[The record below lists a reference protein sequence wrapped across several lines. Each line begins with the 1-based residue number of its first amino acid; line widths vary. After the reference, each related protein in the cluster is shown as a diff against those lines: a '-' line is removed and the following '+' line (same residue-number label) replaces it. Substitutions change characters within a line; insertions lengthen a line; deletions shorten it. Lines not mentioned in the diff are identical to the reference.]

1 MREYM
6 KKIKYDI
13 LSYIAQEKPVGL
25 AMMSDVLEVSKKQL
39 DELIDE
45 LIEEG
50 YLNVD
55 LTLTEKEHKGVSSK
69 NPQNAIIL
77 ASDLGIGMLTIGRN
91 VPIGLLEL
99 EGEVVIERLIHQLY
113 EVGIYE
119 IDIVVGFLAEKYEY
133 LIDKYNVNLVYNAE
147 YASKASLYSLNLVQ
161 DKIANTY
168 IFPGNIWAEKN
179 PFSEEELYSWYG
191 ISDMV
196 DNNSIV
202 RLKPHTGLVKV
213 EKDKGGNSMI
223 GIAYILEEEAEIL
236 RDQMKKK
243 LQNKRKNKKIWE
255 EALFDPEDKMIVHSK
270 VFSSNQMFSIKDYE
284 QLRYLEESSS
294 ELDTEIIDL
303 ITQELK
309 VNARDIYDI
318 FVLESG
324 KTNRSFRFT
333 AKDKQYIMRI
343 PGEGTDELV
352 NRENEY
358 IVYQLLKGRSI
369 SDQVVYISPDN
380 GYKISEFIEGTRS
393 CDPHDKNDVLVCMQ
407 KLRQFHDYK
416 LEVDHVF
423 DPFAEIEHYE
433 QLRGDSPSKYAD
445 YAETKKNVQSLK
457 PIIESLPK
465 EWVLSHCDSVPGN
478 FLLAED
484 EVYLIDWEY
493 AGMQDP
499 HLDLAMFSLSAMYSR
514 EEVDALLDTYFVE
527 GYDEAT
533 KYKIYCYIA
542 IGGLLWSNWSEYKE
556 LFGVKFGEY
565 SLKQYEFAQK
575 YYQIVK
581 KEFIPSLDL

>member
-1 MREYM
+1 MR
-6 KKIKYDI
+6 KIKYDI
-13 LSYIAQEKPVGL
+13 LNYLAQEKSIE
-25 AMMSDVLEVSKKQL
+25 MMSDVLEVSKKQL
-39 DELIDE
+39 DKLINELIAD
-45 LIEEG
+45 G
-50 YLNVD
+50 YLNAD
-55 LTLTEKEHKGVSSK
+55 LTLTEKKHEKVSSK
-69 NPQNAIIL
+69 NPRNAIIL
-77 ASDLGIGMLTIGRN
+77 ASDLGIGMLTVGKN

-99 EGEVVIERLIHQLY
+99 EGEVVIERLIRQLY
-113 EVGIYE
+113 EVGIYK

-133 LIDKYNVNLVYNAE
+133 LIDKYNVNLVYNEE
-147 YASKASLYSLNLVQ
+147 YASKASLYSLYLVQ
-161 DKIANTY
+161 EKIANTY

-179 PFSEEELYSWYG
+179 PFSKEELYSWYG
-191 ISDMV
+191 ISDTV

-202 RLKPHTGLVKV
+202 RLKPKTGLVKV
-213 EKDKGGNSMI
+213 EKNKGGNSMI
-223 GIAYILEEEAEIL
+223 GLAYILEEDARIL
-236 RDQMKKK
+236 RKQMDQLLKS
-243 LQNKRKNKKIWE
+243 KRKDKKIWE
-255 EALFDPEDKMIVHSK
+255 EALFDQEEKMIVYSR

-303 ITQELK
+303 ITQELN

-333 AKDKQYIMRI
+333 AKGKQYIMRI

-358 IVYQLLKGRSI
+358 LVYQLLKGRKI
-369 SDQVVYISPDN
+369 SDQVVYISPDT

-393 CDPHDKNDVLVCMQ
+393 CDPHNKNDVLVCMQ
-407 KLRQFHDYK
+407 KLRKFHDYK

-423 DPFAEIEHYE
+423 DPFSEIEHYE
-433 QLRGDSPSKYAD
+433 QLRGDAPSKYAD
-445 YAETKKNVQSLK
+445 YAETKKNIESLK
-457 PIIESLPK
+457 PIVDALPK

-478 FLLAED
+478 FLLTED

-499 HLDLAMFSLSAMYSR
+499 HIDLAMFSLSAMYSR

-527 GYDEAT
+527 GYDEQT

-556 LFGVKFGEY
+556 LFGVEFGKY

-575 YYQIVK
+575 YYEIVK
-581 KEFIPSLDL
+581 SEFIPSLAL